1 MERGNLQFNAKERG
15 IISMNSS
22 ASTNVNWRGGATRSS
37 DETAVTVVER
47 RGCVIQ
53 LRWVVNQMMGGTIQ

>member
-1 MERGNLQFNAKERG
+1 MERGNLQFNVKERG
-15 IISMNSS
+15 NISVNSS

-37 DETAVTVVER
+37 DEGAVIAVER

-53 LRWVVNQMMGGTIQ
+53 LRWVVNQVMGGTIQ